1 MVILLKVEWG
11 YIGIG
16 LLGFILKIYEFIMN
30 NRLQNSITLHN
41 VLHSFGQG
49 RGSGTATM
57 EAKLAQKL
65 SGLCCEP
72 IFQGF

>member
-1 MVILLKVEWG
+1 MMILLKVEWG

-30 NRLQNSITLHN
+30 NRLQNAITLHN